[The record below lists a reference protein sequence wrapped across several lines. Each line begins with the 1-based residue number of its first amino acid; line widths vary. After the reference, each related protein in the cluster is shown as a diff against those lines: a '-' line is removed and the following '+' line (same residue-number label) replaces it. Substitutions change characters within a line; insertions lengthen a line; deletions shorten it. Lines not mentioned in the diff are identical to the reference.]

1 MLQEELFEIR
11 GEATVLNR
19 ELVQH
24 VKSRRIRK
32 YPSASLMV
40 NR

>member
-19 ELVQH
+19 ELVSARQ
-24 VKSRRIRK
+24 ITTNTK